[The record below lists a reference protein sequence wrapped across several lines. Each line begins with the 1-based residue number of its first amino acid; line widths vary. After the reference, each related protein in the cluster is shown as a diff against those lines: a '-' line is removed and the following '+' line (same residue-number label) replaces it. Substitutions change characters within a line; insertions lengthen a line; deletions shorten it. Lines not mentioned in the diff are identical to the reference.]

1 MDRVVMVDKP
11 THIVLSKKKIT
22 NSEELPGALLQVV
35 DKDGNVV
42 EEWIS
47 TDKPHEIV
55 AKLVVDE
62 SYVLR
67 EVRPAD
73 GWAYAEDVPFK
84 VSHDGTVDY
93 VKMEDKPTH
102 VVISKQEITGSKELP
117 GCTLQV
123 IDKNGNVVDEW
134 FSTDQPHEI
143 KEKLIADE
151 EYTLREVRPA
161 DG

>member
-1 MDRVVMVDKP
+1 MDKP
-11 THIVLSKKKIT
+11 THIVLSKRSH

-47 TDKPHEIV
+47 TDQPHEIV

-84 VSHDGTVDY
+84 VSHDGTVDMSNGRQADACCNFQTGDY
-93 VKMEDKPTH
+93 G
-102 VVISKQEITGSKELP
+102 KQRAARLYASG
-117 GCTLQV
+117 
-123 IDKNGNVVDEW
+123 
-134 FSTDQPHEI
+134 H
-143 KEKLIADE
+143 
-151 EYTLREVRPA
+151 
-161 DG
+161 

>member
-73 GWAYAEDVPFK
+73 GWHMP
-84 VSHDGTVDY
+84 
-93 VKMEDKPTH
+93 KM
-102 VVISKQEITGSKELP
+102 
-117 GCTLQV
+117 CR
-123 IDKNGNVVDEW
+123 
-134 FSTDQPHEI
+134 
-143 KEKLIADE
+143 
-151 EYTLREVRPA
+151 LR
-161 DG
+161 